1 MKKWMKVVKS
11 LEESGIVIKGVSN
24 TTKNKAKEQKGLLIC
39 Y

>member
-1 MKKWMKVVKS
+1 MKVVKS

-24 TTKNKAKEQKGLLIC
+24 TIKNKAKEKKGLLIC